1 MNKIDHLPS
10 SCSLAFLFA
19 ALLTTAP
26 LRADDTRLELVTV
39 GSGAVSGIYYP
50 VARSLCE
57 VVNQSRREHGFRC
70 SEEATPGSVYNLERL
85 AAGELDFALAQS
97 DVHYA
102 AYKGE
107 GSWAERPIY
116 SLRSVMSL
124 HPEVLTVLVPR
135 ESPMSGI
142 ADLRG
147 KRVNIGNPG
156 SGTRASW
163 EDLRATLGWQP
174 GDLAEATELRA
185 DAAGYALC
193 KGDLDASL
201 LMFGHPSA
209 LVAAELARCP
219 QDIVPVT
226 GEVVDRLIAER
237 PYYSRALIIAGTYG
251 LAVDVP
257 SFGGRATLLTT
268 ATQGEDVVYTMTKQI
283 LANIAELK
291 HLQPALASLDPG
303 VMARDALTAPLH
315 PGAERAFREMGFLK

>member
-1 MNKIDHLPS
+1 MTKIAHLPS
-10 SCSLAFLFA
+10 YRLLVFLFA
-19 ALLTTAP
+19 SLVIAP
-26 LRADDTRLELVTV
+26 PLKADDTRLELVSL

-50 VARSLCE
+50 VARSLCA
-57 VVNQSRREHGFRC
+57 VVNQSRREHGIRC

-102 AYKGE
+102 TYEGE
-107 GSWAERPIY
+107 GNWAMRPIY

-135 ESPMSGI
+135 ESPISGI
-142 ADLRG
+142 TDLRG

-163 EDLRATLGWQP
+163 EDLRAALGWQP
-174 GDLAEATELRA
+174 GDLAEAAELRP
-185 DAAGYALC
+185 DAAGYELC
-193 KGDLDASL
+193 NGDLDANL
-201 LMFGHPSA
+201 LMFGHPST
-209 LVAAELARCP
+209 LVSAELARCP
-219 QDIVPVT
+219 QNIVPVT
-226 GEVVDRLIAER
+226 GEVVDRLIKER
-237 PYYSRALIIAGTYG
+237 PYYSKALIVAGTYG
-251 LAVDVP
+251 LTVDVP

-268 ATQGEDVVYTMTKQI
+268 ATQRDDVVYTMTKQI

-291 HLQPALASLDPG
+291 KLQPALVSLDPE